1 MGGFCAGSEGYVPGK
16 IFHSQCV
23 FDACWQVSHSNSQQ
37 FESTFQD
44 KERTKQKVKEKV
56 EELKRENY
64 VLLSSEV
71 DYIISNDIADLN
83 RIEHVLDML
92 IDCIYD
98 EESRNIEIEDA
109 LRNSGSV
116 KGREV
121 KVPKVVDEDV

>member
-1 MGGFCAGSEGYVPGK
+1 M
-16 IFHSQCV
+16 I
-23 FDACWQVSHSNSQQ
+23 DSNMRAL
-37 FESTFQD
+37 F
-44 KERTKQKVKEKV
+44 EKV

-98 EESRNIEIEDA
+98 EESRNKYIELCTYYCKI
-109 LRNSGSV
+109 N
-116 KGREV
+116 RE
-121 KVPKVVDEDV
+121 KAKFYLKLLNKY